1 MARISKPGSN
11 RPHPV
16 AKRVEKEPEVESL
29 AAMPSGSI
37 MLNLACSDSYR
48 AAFQLGRMVNLIG
61 DSNSGKTYLA
71 LEMAAQCCLRPEFDG
86 YRIVYDDPEQ
96 ALSMDIKELFG
107 AELDNRLEFPHY
119 KKKRNVAALGARA
132 VHEMLELDA
141 SETAEDFHFNVLD
154 ALEKGPCIYILDSAD
169 ALTAEQD
176 DDKIEE
182 MREARLKGNDV
193 TGSYRMAKPKA
204 FSNLLPSIVG
214 MLEESQSF
222 LLIISQTRANIEPG
236 TFEKRTRSGGKALK
250 FYASHEIWL
259 AVKKSIQQ
267 KVKGASDR
275 NRNVG
280 SEIVVKVSK
289 NKLTGKGRT
298 VEFSHRHGYGCD
310 DIQSAID
317 FLVAEKGGYMT
328 KSGAKITW
336 RETTYNTTNQLID
349 AIEDNNMEKL
359 LFQDVQKRWLEIEE
373 ELKPNRKPKYG
384 D

>member
-1 MARISKPGSN
+1 MARVSKPIGN
-11 RPHPV
+11 RDHPV
-16 AKRVEKEPEVESL
+16 AKRVEKEPEVESM
-29 AAMPSGSI
+29 AVVPSGSI
-37 MLNLACSDSYR
+37 MLNLACADSYR

-71 LEMAAQCCLRPEFDG
+71 LELAAQCCQRKEFDD
-86 YRIVYDDPEQ
+86 YRIIYDDPEQ
-96 ALSMDIKELFG
+96 ALSMNIRDLFG
-107 AELDNRLEFPHY
+107 EALDERLEFPHY
-119 KKKRNVAALGARA
+119 KKRRNTAPLGARA
-132 VHEMLELDA
+132 VYEMIDLDA
-141 SETAEDFHFNVLD
+141 SETAEDFHFNTLD
-154 ALEKGPCIYILDSAD
+154 AFEKGPCIYILDSAD

-182 MREARLKGNDV
+182 MREARLKGNEV
-193 TGSYRMAKPKA
+193 AGSYRMAKPKA

-259 AVKKSIQQ
+259 AVKSGIQQ
-267 KVKGASDR
+267 KVKGASDK

-280 SEIVVKVSK
+280 SSIVVKVSK

-298 VEFSHRHGYGCD
+298 VEFNHRHGYGCD

-317 FLVAEKGGYMT
+317 FLVTEKGGIT
-328 KSGAKITW
+328 KTGAKLIW
-336 RETTYNTTNQLID
+336 RDTEYKTTNQLID

-359 LFQDVQKRWLEIEE
+359 LFQDVQQRWLEIEDA
-373 ELKPNRKPKYG
+373 LKPNRKPKYG
-384 D
+384 G

>member
-1 MARISKPGSN
+1 MARQSKPGSS

-16 AKRVEKEPEVESL
+16 AKRVEKEPEIESM
-29 AAMPSGSI
+29 ASVPSGSI
-37 MLNLACSDSYR
+37 LLNLACSDSYR

-61 DSNSGKTYLA
+61 DSSSGKTYLA
-71 LEMAAQCCLRPEFDG
+71 LEMLAQCCQRKEFDNH
-86 YRIVYDDPEQ
+86 RIIYDDAEK
-96 ALSMDIKELFG
+96 ALSMDIRECFG
-107 AELDNRLEFPHY
+107 AELDERMEFPHY
-119 KKKRNVAALGARA
+119 KKKRNMSPIGARA
-132 VHEMLELDA
+132 AYEMVDLDA

-154 ALEKGPCIYILDSAD
+154 ALEKGPCIYVLDSAD

-182 MREARLKGNDV
+182 MREARAKGNDT

-214 MLEESQSF
+214 DLEESQSF

-259 AVKKSIQQ
+259 AVRKGLQQ
-267 KVKGASDR
+267 KVKGASDK

-280 SEIVVKVSK
+280 SSIVAKVSK
-289 NKLTGKGRT
+289 NKLTGKSRT
-298 VEFSHRHGYGCD
+298 VEFDHRHGYGCD

-317 FLVAEKGGYMT
+317 FLIAEKGGMT
-328 KSGAKITW
+328 KSAAKVTW
-336 RETTYNTTNQLID
+336 RGEVYNTTNQLID
-349 AIEDNNMEKL
+349 AIEDGNMEKL
-359 LFQDVQKRWLEIEE
+359 LFQDVQRRWLEIEE

-384 D
+384 G